1 MHSIQ
6 KLIAVTTLAAVTVLP
21 VVASA
26 RTYTKLEVLEIY
38 AGSELSGNYE
48 VNNHDCEYDFSTTKL
63 LVKIQGAFTDGTIDQ
78 AYVRYLDHKYKNL
91 TGDIHSKNK
100 KYYQVSL
107 QSSADTLTA
116 EFGQVKFTMNIKKKK
131 PYATVHGTVKVKRSA
146 SDDYE
151 ACSSK
156 ATY

>member
-1 MHSIQ
+1 MHSLQ
-6 KLIAVTTLAAVTVLP
+6 KFIAAITLTAVTVLP

-26 RTYTKLEVLEIY
+26 RTYTKVEVLEIY
-38 AGSELSGNYE
+38 AGSELSTGYE
-48 VNNHDCEYDFSTTKL
+48 LNNHDCDYDFSTSDL
-63 LVKIQGAFTDGTIDQ
+63 LIKIQGAFTDGTIDK
-78 AYVRYLDHKYKNL
+78 AYVDYLDHKYKNL

-100 KYYQVSL
+100 KYYQILL
-107 QSSADTLTA
+107 QSSDDTLTS
-116 EFGQVKFTMNIKKKK
+116 EFGQVTFTMNIKKKK
-131 PYATVHGTVKVKRSA
+131 PYATAHGTVKVKRSA